1 MHLPSTASTRF
12 VLSMGLGLG
21 APAAPRVV
29 CLPLL
34 PSGPGGVHK
43 SLPHGTQPST
53 PSCQDRD
60 LVSEPGEVFSPAV
73 ADCGRRAPLAPHLA
87 QPRSHGIP
95 SRWYCQIF
103 IFGCYCLGFIPMLDS
118 FRGTIVTIRK
128 AVIPCAGLGTR
139 FLPFTKVMPK
149 ELVPLLDKPL
159 IHHAIDEAIASD
171 IEEIVLV
178 TSPEKEALRRYFGE
192 IPKRL
197 KGRSTDNPDLGFVG
211 EYSSWGGTISFVEQ
225 QKPNGLGHAV
235 LMAEEAIGLE
245 PFAILLPDDL
255 ILSTSPTLKVMSEW
269 FEVYKSGLVA
279 VEKVSLEK
287 VGNYGIIDPERVDEK
302 VYRVNG
308 VVEKPV
314 ETQAPSDLAI
324 VGRYIMP
331 PEIFRFLEK
340 TRPGARGEIQLTDG
354 IGLML
359 EQFPVF
365 AYRFDG
371 IRHDIGNPIGLFGA
385 SLALAK
391 RREFYMDVLNS
402 SLDEFCAKR
411 GMSS

>member
-1 MHLPSTASTRF
+1 M
-12 VLSMGLGLG
+12 V
-21 APAAPRVV
+21 
-29 CLPLL
+29 
-34 PSGPGGVHK
+34 
-43 SLPHGTQPST
+43 
-53 PSCQDRD
+53 
-60 LVSEPGEVFSPAV
+60 
-73 ADCGRRAPLAPHLA
+73 
-87 QPRSHGIP
+87 
-95 SRWYCQIF
+95 
-103 IFGCYCLGFIPMLDS
+103 DS

-192 IPKRL
+192 VPKKGL
-197 KGRSTDNPDLGFVG
+197 KGESVGYLDLGSAG
-211 EYSSWGGTISFVEQ
+211 EYSSWSGTISFVEQ

-235 LMAEEAIGLE
+235 LMAQEAIGQE
-245 PFAILLPDDL
+245 PFAVLLPDDL
-255 ILSTSPTLKVMSEW
+255 ILSTSPTLKVMSEL
-269 FEVYKSGLVA
+269 FEVYKSGLIA
-279 VEKVSLEK
+279 VEKVSWEK

-302 VYRVNG
+302 VYRVNA

-371 IRHDIGNPIGLFGA
+371 IRHDIATPIGLFGA
-385 SLALAK
+385 SLALAE

-402 SLDEFCAKR
+402 SLDEFSAKR

>member
-1 MHLPSTASTRF
+1 MR
-12 VLSMGLGLG
+12 LGSG
-21 APAAPRVV
+21 DPAAPRVI

-43 SLPHGTQPST
+43 SLLHGTQPST

-95 SRWYCQIF
+95 RKLYCQIF
-103 IFGCYCLGFIPMLDS
+103 ISGCYCLVHTPMIDS
-118 FRGTIVTIRK
+118 LRGAIVTIRK

-139 FLPFTKVMPK
+139 FLPFTKVMAK

-159 IHHAIDEAIASD
+159 IHHAIDEAIASG
-171 IEEIVLV
+171 IQEIVLV
-178 TSPEKEALRRYFGE
+178 TSPEKKALRKYLEEVPERVVEKKQPDYPGWDYSGE
-192 IPKRL
+192 H
-197 KGRSTDNPDLGFVG
+197 
-211 EYSSWGGTISFVEQ
+211 SSWSGTISFVEQ
-225 QKPNGLGHAV
+225 HEPMGLGHAV
-235 LMAEEAIGLE
+235 LMAEEAIGQE
-245 PFAILLPDDL
+245 PFAVLLPDDL
-255 ILSTSPTLKVMSEW
+255 ILSTRPTLEVMIEL

-279 VEKVSLEK
+279 VEKVSMEK
-287 VGNYGIIDPERVDEK
+287 VGNYGIIEPEKVEEK
-302 VYRVNG
+302 VYKVHAM
-308 VVEKPV
+308 VEKPIV
-314 ETQAPSDLAI
+314 AQAPSDLGI

-331 PEIFRFLEK
+331 PEIFGFLEK
-340 TRPGARGEIQLTDG
+340 TSPGAKGEIQLTDG

-359 EQFPVF
+359 EEFSVF

-371 IRHDIGNPIGLFGA
+371 IRHDIGNPVGLFAA

-391 RREFYMDVLNS
+391 GREFYMDALDS
-402 SLDEFCAKR
+402 ALDELVSER
-411 GMSS
+411 DM